1 MQLNGVPT
9 GLNASLCQVI
19 ASVGKAGVKRF
30 SNSVN
35 FGRQTGDAPP
45 YLFCRHFWPL
55 NIKIFYSTL
64 FEGTALGPSP
74 AGSLA

>member
-9 GLNASLCQVI
+9 GLNASLCQVTPT
-19 ASVGKAGVKRF
+19 VGEAVVKRF

-45 YLFCRHFWPL
+45 LVFCRQFWPL
-55 NIKIFYSTL
+55 YPKIFYSTL
-64 FEGTALGPSP
+64 FLGRALVRG
-74 AGSLA
+74 LA